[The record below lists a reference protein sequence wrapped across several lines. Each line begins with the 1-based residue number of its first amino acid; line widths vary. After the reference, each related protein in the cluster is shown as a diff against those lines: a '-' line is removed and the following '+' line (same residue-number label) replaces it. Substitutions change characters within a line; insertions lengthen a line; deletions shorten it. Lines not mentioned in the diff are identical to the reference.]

1 MKDAAFKR
9 HQSILIEY
17 WFETWNLSSL
27 CITYQ
32 LCDLDKLVSEPVD
45 VSQWFSFEGTLWQEW
60 NDMYIKH
67 FAGKMTYSMYL
78 IKITLVTM
86 IIKKKQNI
94 EIRAR

>member
-1 MKDAAFKR
+1 
-9 HQSILIEY
+9 
-17 WFETWNLSSL
+17 
-27 CITYQ
+27 
-32 LCDLDKLVSEPVD
+32 
-45 VSQWFSFEGTLWQEW
+45 
-60 NDMYIKH
+60 MYIKH